1 MSPFPMRV
9 SVVYS
14 DVSCGGMESTIQE
27 CNKNLHG
34 TFECSNSNLAG
45 VMCNDGMSHARK
57 IARLKHNMILHSL
70 F

>member
-34 TFECSNSNLAG
+34 TFECSNSNVAG
-45 VMCNDGMSHARK
+45 VMCNDGTSHAR
-57 IARLKHNMILHSL
+57 RLKHKMILHSL

>member
-1 MSPFPMRV
+1 MRV

-34 TFECSNSNLAG
+34 TFECSNNNVAG
-45 VMCNDGMSHARK
+45 VMCNDGTSLARK